1 MAHLINITHRFNRGL
16 NTPLFLALCILAL
29 FCLISLPAF
38 AGTLSEDLRE
48 ARNLV
53 TGNLSDGP
61 FWRGMLYPL
70 FHPTVLS
77 SLFCIGLWAG
87 LSSDRLSTIWAI
99 PIAFFIAIVIGAF
112 ISEYHP
118 QWRPD
123 FTSLR
128 EEYPELP
135 PLLSTTNIS
144 LAIALVM
151 GAIVAMNF
159 TLPPLITL
167 IVIAILGV
175 ILGSSDLALMDS
187 ITDRDNIIIPFWAGF
202 GITGLIMTIFG
213 IGFETFTKSV
223 NMAFLIRLSGFFT
236 AVLALIMAVKSV

>member
-1 MAHLINITHRFNRGL
+1 MSFMSHITLLFNHRL
-16 NTPLFLALCILAL
+16 NKEFYLSLCTLLLMCVAA
-29 FCLISLPAF
+29 LPAF
-38 AGTLSEDLRE
+38 AGTLGEDLRE

-70 FHPTVLS
+70 FHPTVLA

-87 LSSDRLSTIWAI
+87 LSSDRLSSIWAI
-99 PIAFFIAIVIGAF
+99 PIAFFFAIVIGAF

-123 FTSLR
+123 FSTLR
-128 EEYPELP
+128 EDYPELP
-135 PLLSTTNIS
+135 PLLSTTNVT

-175 ILGSSDLALMDS
+175 ILGVSELHMLHN
-187 ITDRDNIIIPFWAGF
+187 ITEGDHIIIPFWAGF
-202 GITGLIMTIFG
+202 GLTGLILTIFG

-223 NMAFLIRLSGFFT
+223 NLAFLIRLSGFFT
-236 AVLALIMAVKSV
+236 AVLALVVAVKSV

>member
-1 MAHLINITHRFNRGL
+1 MSIIFNSLRMIHRALRQNYYLSFVMFAL
-16 NTPLFLALCILAL
+16 LCIAAT
-29 FCLISLPAF
+29 PVF
-38 AGTLSEDLRE
+38 AGTLGEDLRE

-87 LSSDRLSTIWAI
+87 LSSDRLSSIWAI
-99 PIAFFIAIVIGAF
+99 PIAFFLAIVIGAF

-123 FTSLR
+123 FRTLR
-128 EEYPELP
+128 EEYPDLP
-135 PLLSTTNIS
+135 PLLSTDHVT

-159 TLPPLITL
+159 TLPPLVTL
-167 IVIAILGV
+167 IIIAILGL
-175 ILGSSDLALMDS
+175 ILGSSELTLMHK
-187 ITDRDNIIIPFWAGF
+187 ITDGDHIIIPFWAGL
-202 GITGLIMTIFG
+202 GMTGLIMTIFG

-236 AVLALIMAVKSV
+236 AVLALVVTVKSL